1 MTTSLSNPS
10 LRPANAGSLDVR
22 LLGLVD
28 FDSAVALQEWL
39 VYQLSGRRDVQGTL
53 LLCEHPPVVTIGRE
67 GTRAQVVADDSELDA
82 GRMPIRWMSRSGG
95 AVLHSPG
102 QLAIYLLL
110 PLDRLQLGLAEFRER
125 MEAAVL
131 NVCHEMRVPAKRLP
145 QGPGL
150 WSRGG
155 QVAHFGATVKSWV
168 TQHGMWVNVCNDP
181 GFLRMTRSDA
191 GRHRAGAD
199 ASAVETTT
207 GIVTGVEDAAESVQE
222 EASREFSIDA
232 EHRVTSLQA
241 QLLRRIPMP
250 TVREAT
256 MRHLAAAF
264 GYQTVHTFTGHPQ
277 LVRTRQRVCVQ
288 A

>member
-1 MTTSLSNPS
+1 M
-10 LRPANAGSLDVR
+10 R

-28 FDSAVALQEWL
+28 FDSAAALQEWL
-39 VYQLSGRRDVQGTL
+39 VYQLSGRCDAQGTL
-53 LLCEHPPVVTIGRE
+53 LLCEHPPIVTIGRE
-67 GTRAQVVADDSELDA
+67 GTRAQIVSDDPDLDA
-82 GRMPIRWMSRSGG
+82 SQIPVRWMSRSGG

-110 PLDRLQLGLAEFRER
+110 PLDRLHLGLAEFRER
-125 MEAAVL
+125 METAVL
-131 NVCHEMRVPAKRLP
+131 NVCHEMRVPAKRL
-145 QGPGL
+145 GPGGWGRGL

-191 GRHRAGAD
+191 AIHRPGAGAVTAELESERAVVD
-199 ASAVETTT
+199 AGIDSEETP
-207 GIVTGVEDAAESVQE
+207 
-222 EASREFSIDA
+222 REFSVSA

-288 A
+288 S